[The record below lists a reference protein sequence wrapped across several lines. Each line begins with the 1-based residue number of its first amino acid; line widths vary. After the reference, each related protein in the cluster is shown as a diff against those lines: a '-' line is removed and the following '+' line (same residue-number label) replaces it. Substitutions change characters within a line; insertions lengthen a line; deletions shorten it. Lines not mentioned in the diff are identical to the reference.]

1 MRIIHSNILP
11 PKGYKAIT
19 ILNVIFVRKGCDM
32 TMEDVNHENIHWE
45 QEKEL
50 AFVGFYLCATGI
62 RHTETSPLSVR
73 PMPIKVRGSISTCES
88 ITHGFTFYK
97 SKIYG
102 KD

>member
-50 AFVGFYLCATGI
+50 AFVGLRNWHKAYRNISFEREAYANQGAWFYLD
-62 RHTETSPLSVR
+62 VR
-73 PMPIKVRGSISTCES
+73 KHYSWI
-88 ITHGFTFYK
+88 HFL
-97 SKIYG
+97 
-102 KD
+102 